1 MRSQMDAI
9 KINNKIDMSEVD
21 LIIHIVLNLPKEYKV
36 FIAGLEQELQDT
48 SKLFILNKLGAG
60 WTANVNKSRRIQK

>member
-1 MRSQMDAI
+1 MQPNECH

-21 LIIHIVLNLPKEYKV
+21 LIIHILLNLPKEYNV
-36 FIAGLEQELQDT
+36 FIAGLEKELQDT

-60 WTANVNKSRRIQK
+60 

>member
-1 MRSQMDAI
+1 MTNLGSMRSQMDAI

-21 LIIHIVLNLPKEYKV
+21 LIIHILLNLPKEYNV
-36 FIAGLEQELQDT
+36 FIAGLEKELQDT

-60 WTANVNKSRRIQK
+60 

>member
-21 LIIHIVLNLPKEYKV
+21 LIIHILLNLPKEYNV
-36 FIAGLEQELQDT
+36 FIAGLEKELQDT

-60 WTANVNKSRRIQK
+60 